1 MGRAWLE
8 IGAKS
13 GQDYCIICILHSIR
27 VKVIDQVHLHPAWLG
42 TAVTPEPPGDRFAPR
57 TDNGLWTQN
66 GDIVRDIKGPAFR
79 VVQCHTTCGLF
90 LFCSLSLNLSLVEIQ
105 FNMTLFS

>member
-8 IGAKS
+8 IRAKS
-13 GQDYCIICILHSIR
+13 GQDYFIICILHSIR
-27 VKVIDQVHLHPAWLG
+27 VKIIAQVHLHPTWQG
-42 TAVTPEPPGDRFAPR
+42 TAVTAEPPSDRFTPR
-57 TDNGLWTQN
+57 TDYGLWTQN
-66 GDIVRDIKGPAFR
+66 GDIVRAIQGPAFR
-79 VVQCHTTCGLF
+79 VVQRHTTSILF